1 MTLNKYISFG
11 AVAMITVAGLS
22 SCDSKNDPAYI
33 PAGSVSDS
41 QRVFFLKN
49 AYTQIVSAE
58 ENSFEFYVYRPDL
71 NKLDENGD
79 VTAQMPAQSV
89 KINASCAEDGV
100 LGSMI
105 SVPTDVNFEAGSPNA
120 MIKVTYDPAKMTG
133 NHYYPIVLTVDPE
146 YANEYSIT
154 STTLSINKEEYTDW
168 APFIV
173 GEETEIRNGEGSF
186 TFTQYYSGTEDPVR
200 VLARSVPTNPNDIQ
214 FQFQWLIDYDDPNS
228 WETFMTAYTKDGG
241 KIVHVDPQAF
251 AYNANYD
258 EDVIVAD
265 TYTYTGN
272 DQYKGLT
279 NFDPETGLFTL
290 NLYYYISLGSFG
302 NGNEFL
308 QLRGYKDTNVYEL
321 TVQPQGQMEVG
332 GKDYE
337 MVNFSF
343 TEAVTYVDYTVVD
356 GELEEEEVNA
366 VIEKMTDPDQ
376 DTYTISRIEK
386 SQNVAMTFPSSGEYT
401 VVAVGYNEAIDGTV
415 EAKCSAY
422 ASFSYTTFDPYAN
435 WSPVTNNALY
445 VDTFLPTLAAMM
457 GGELPETDMTVRVD
471 KSDEYKGL
479 YRITD
484 PFAESEYVEAL
495 GLGRANF
502 GCIEFAILGDG
513 RVYFP
518 KNSVGLLDGSDE
530 IYLASASYYF
540 MTEQG
545 MEPDDLP
552 DYFFGT
558 LNEEGTQITMEPT
571 GGNPS
576 DFILWFGGEGPY
588 LCDMYFYLD
597 LAGGAG
603 APAHAPALKTGKV
616 EKALAKMKLAGMP
629 KVKAAA
635 FPAFYKAV
643 PQGAASV
650 KLDRNVSKQLKSR
663 R

>member
-1 MTLNKYISFG
+1 
-11 AVAMITVAGLS
+11 
-22 SCDSKNDPAYI
+22 
-33 PAGSVSDS
+33 
-41 QRVFFLKN
+41 
-49 AYTQIVSAE
+49 
-58 ENSFEFYVYRPDL
+58 
-71 NKLDENGD
+71 
-79 VTAQMPAQSV
+79 MPAQTVS
-89 KINASCAEDGV
+89 ISSSCSESGV
-100 LGSMI
+100 LGNLITVPSEI
-105 SVPTDVNFEAGSPNA
+105 SFEAGSPNA
-120 MIKVTYDPAKMTG
+120 TITISYDPSKMEG
-133 NHYYPIVLTVDPE
+133 NHNYPVVLTVGPE

-154 STTLSINKEEYTDW
+154 QTTVQVNKEQYTEW
-168 APFIV
+168 ELFYA
-173 GEETEIRNGEGSF
+173 GEKTDEKTGYGAYTLGVVF
-186 TFTQYYSGTEDPVR
+186 SGTDDNVKVYSR
-200 VLARSVPTNPNDIQ
+200 YVPSNPNDIQ
-214 FQFQWLIDYDDPNS
+214 FQFQWLDDPDDPNS
-228 WETFMTAYTKDGG
+228 FVTFMTAYTKDGG
-241 KIVHVDPQAF
+241 KIVHVAPQLF
-251 AYNANYD
+251 MD
-258 EDVIVAD
+258 HPQVGEIFVAD

-272 DQYKGLT
+272 DKYKGLSF
-279 NFDPETGLFTL
+279 FDPETGLFTL
-290 NLYYYISLGSFG
+290 NLYYYQPDGG
-302 NGNEFL
+302 WGPGNEYL
-308 QLRGYKDTNVYEL
+308 QLYGYKDTNVYEL

-343 TEAVTYVDYTVVD
+343 TEAVTYVDYTVVN
-356 GELEEEEVNA
+356 GELEEEEANA
-366 VIEKMTDPDQ
+366 VIEKLTDPNQ
-376 DTYTISRIEK
+376 TEYTVSTIET
-386 SQNVAMTFPSSGEYT
+386 SQNVGLTFPSSGEYT
-401 VVAVGYNEAIDGTV
+401 IVAVGYHVGNDGSA

-422 ASFSYTTFDPYAN
+422 ASFSYKTFDPYAG
-435 WSPVTNNALY
+435 WTLMTDKALY

-502 GCIEFAILGDG
+502 GCIEFAMLSDG

-530 IYLASASYYF
+530 IYLASAGYYF
-540 MTEQG
+540 MTEG
-545 MEPDDLP
+545 GKEPDEIP
-552 DYFFGT
+552 DQFFGT
-558 LNEEGTQITMEPT
+558 LSEDGTQITMEPT

-597 LAGGAG
+597 LTGAAP

-635 FPAFYKAV
+635 FPAFYKAE

-650 KLDRNVSKQLKSR
+650 KLDRNVSKTLKSR

>member
-1 MTLNKYISFG
+1 MKLNKYISFG
-11 AVAMITVAGLS
+11 AVALIAVAGLS
-22 SCDSKNDPAYI
+22 SCDSKNDPAYT

-58 ENSFEFYVYRPDL
+58 ETSFDVLVYRPDL
-71 NKLDENGD
+71 NILDDNGNT
-79 VTAQMPAQSV
+79 TAEMPAQTVTISS
-89 KINASCAEDGV
+89 ACSESGV
-100 LGSMI
+100 LGNMI
-105 SVPTDVNFEAGSPNA
+105 SLPSEVTFAAGSPNA
-120 MIKVTYDPAKMTG
+120 TIKVSYDPSKMEG
-133 NHYYPIVLTVDPE
+133 NHYYPVVVTVDPA

-154 STTLSINKEEYTDW
+154 QTTLRINKEEYTDW
-168 APFIV
+168 APFVV
-173 GEETEIRNGEGSF
+173 GEETEVRNGEGSY
-186 TFTQYYSGTEDPVR
+186 TFSLYYGGTEDPVR
-200 VLARSVPTNPNDIQ
+200 VLARSVPTNPDDIQ
-214 FQFQWLIDYDDPNS
+214 FQFQWLTDYDDPNS
-228 WETFMTAYTKDGG
+228 WETFMTANTKDGG
-241 KIVHVDPQAF
+241 KVVTVPQQHF
-251 AYNANYD
+251 ADNANYG
-258 EDVIVAD
+258 EVYVQD
-265 TYTYTGN
+265 TYSYSGN
-272 DQYKGLT
+272 DSYKGLT

-290 NLYYYISLGSFG
+290 NVIYYVSAGSFG

-337 MVNFSF
+337 MINFSF

-558 LNEEGTQITMEPT
+558 LNEEGTLITMEPT

-603 APAHAPALKTGKV
+603 APAHKSALKTGKV